1 MYELKTLL
9 PKFDINLPKCMYEMK
24 NLNTTTLA
32 EDTHSGGHAS
42 VSNGFLKFFG
52 MTITP
57 TPTASA
63 VSTCCP
69 LDLDK
74 LGLQIQQ
81 ILKVSCDDAQSVVQR
96 QEKVLLQLDELKK
109 QLAGIRSTLGLCQKG
124 LQHTSF
130 VSSNNG
136 GLREEPL
143 HDIVINGHP
152 NFIPYALLAMKNA
165 WKELFTIDVKTFT
178 HSTMN
183 DIGKE
188 AKAFEEALKSVPIN
202 PALPKVNVTLIWKNC
217 EHTEMI
223 SSPTMYVPI
232 YGEVNIIRYLGRVG
246 PTEYRYEDSLLCN
259 EIDAVLDICYQLL
272 RCTTPKSK
280 ANMIR
285 TLNNRL
291 QKQQYFGGDK
301 MSIAD
306 IGVHSSLRRMPS
318 ITDKDLTPSLLEW
331 RKRAAKVTLI

>member
-9 PKFDINLPKCMYEMK
+9 PQFDITVPKCMYEMK
-24 NLNTTTLA
+24 NLNTAIVGDKTNPKKVT
-32 EDTHSGGHAS
+32 E
-42 VSNGFLKFFG
+42 GFLKFFG
-52 MTITP
+52 AT
-57 TPTASA
+57 TAA
-63 VSTCCP
+63 TTGTVSTCCP

-74 LGLQIQQ
+74 LGAQIQQ
-81 ILKVSCDDAQSVVQR
+81 ILKVSCDDAQTVVKR
-96 QEKVLLQLDELKK
+96 QEKVMLQLEELKK

-124 LQHTSF
+124 SQATSYI
-130 VSSNNG
+130 SSNNG

-143 HDIVINGHP
+143 HDVVINGHP

-165 WKELFTIDVKTFT
+165 WKDLFTIDVKTFT
-178 HSTMN
+178 HSTMS

-188 AKAFEEALKSVPIN
+188 AKAFEEALKRVKVDPSK
-202 PALPKVNVTLIWKNC
+202 PKVNVTLIWKNC

-246 PTEYRYEDSLLCN
+246 PAEYRYEDSPLCN

-272 RCTTPKSK
+272 RCNTPKAR
-280 ANMIR
+280 ANIIR
-285 TLNNRL
+285 ILNNRL

-306 IGVHSSLRRMPS
+306 IGVHSSLRRMPA
-318 ITDKDLTPSLLEW
+318 IADKDLTPALLEW
-331 RKRAAKVTLI
+331 RKRAAKFTLI